1 MMKIMVCYA
10 VRQGGATLI
19 VALILLLVMTL
30 MASTSLKSNVLQ
42 SRMAANM
49 QDQAIAFEAAEAGL
63 TYSEEWL
70 AAQVSTP
77 ELVQYDDLKAGLSDF
92 VVDSR
97 SSSELKHKLLD
108 LTTLSQWDAGAQ
120 PVTAFNAQALS
131 TVYEQPQVSLE
142 LTDFTPDDKTQGYD
156 YGETTGVSLFR
167 HLSRSTGKSGDSEVI
182 LQSEYRK
189 RFR

>member
-1 MMKIMVCYA
+1 MMVKSNRLMVKQ
-10 VRQGGATLI
+10 RGATLI

-49 QDQAIAFEAAEAGL
+49 QDETIAFEASETGL
-63 TYSEEWL
+63 TYSEQWL
-70 AAQVSTP
+70 ASQSSAP
-77 ELVQYDDLKAGLSDF
+77 ELVQFSDLKSGLSDF

-97 SSSELKHKLLD
+97 SSSELKNKLLD
-108 LTTLSQWDAGAQ
+108 LTKVSQWEAGAQ
-120 PVTAFNAQALS
+120 TVTAFNAEPLT
-131 TVYEQPQVSLE
+131 TVHEQPKVSLE
-142 LTDFTPDDKTQGYD
+142 LTGFTPDDKTQGYD

-167 HLSRSTGKSGDSEVI
+167 HLSRNTGKSGESEVI